1 MKLGMGMGVGRT
13 HHFIPRRRSRRRIK
27 KQKTTKKKKKK
38 KMGDGILA
46 IDILA
51 LSSNLT

>member
-38 KMGDGILA
+38 MGDGILA

>member
-1 MKLGMGMGVGRT
+1 MGMGVGRT

-38 KMGDGILA
+38 MGDGILA